1 MKPRIAAV
9 AFTLGLAGCA
19 VGPGYHPAQVVP
31 ATTRVGAGSRSDSA
45 RAFFDSLAAARAAD
59 SARPVPPA
67 LPPRALA
74 TDSIA
79 DLAWLDILRDSAL
92 TRLVATALRQN
103 RDLAL
108 ARARIR
114 EYRAAAGVARSPL
127 FPSLAL
133 NGSTSTNKIALG
145 SFAPVSYH
153 AWRVTA
159 DVAWELDF
167 WGGTR
172 RGLQAAQADL
182 SAQEAAARAVVLSL
196 VSDVASG
203 YLQLLELDQERA
215 VAERTLA
222 TRGVTLDLARQRY
235 ARGVISEL
243 DVRQF
248 EAQVAVPAARLAQ
261 VEQQR
266 AQEEHA
272 LNVLLGAAPAT
283 IVRGTSLA
291 QAVRAVIVPD
301 SLPGTL
307 LERRPDVREAERA
320 YAAATARVGVADAAR
335 LPKITIIGSSG
346 SQAATSGGLFT
357 SQTDVYQLQAGVSIP
372 LFTGGKLINVARAA
386 RARAEEARAAYE
398 QTALTALREAGD
410 ALAGVRAARD
420 QVAAQDTQAKALRRA
435 LQLAEARYRAGVANY
450 LEVLDSQR
458 SLFEAELALSQA
470 QLLQLTAAVQLY
482 KALGGSWSGDGEGAE
497 TR

>member
-1 MKPRIAAV
+1 
-9 AFTLGLAGCA
+9 
-19 VGPGYHPAQVVP
+19 
-31 ATTRVGAGSRSDSA
+31 
-45 RAFFDSLAAARAAD
+45 
-59 SARPVPPA
+59 
-67 LPPRALA
+67 
-74 TDSIA
+74 
-79 DLAWLDILRDSAL
+79 
-92 TRLVATALRQN
+92 
-103 RDLAL
+103 
-108 ARARIR
+108 
-114 EYRAAAGVARSPL
+114 
-127 FPSLAL
+127 
-133 NGSTSTNKIALG
+133 
-145 SFAPVSYH
+145 
-153 AWRVTA
+153 
-159 DVAWELDF
+159 
-167 WGGTR
+167 
-172 RGLQAAQADL
+172 AAQADL

-283 IVRGTSLA
+283 M
-291 QAVRAVIVPD
+291 
-301 SLPGTL
+301 
-307 LERRPDVREAERA
+307 
-320 YAAATARVGVADAAR
+320 
-335 LPKITIIGSSG
+335 
-346 SQAATSGGLFT
+346 
-357 SQTDVYQLQAGVSIP
+357 
-372 LFTGGKLINVARAA
+372 ARAA

-435 LQLAEARYRAGVANY
+435 LQLAEARYQAGVASY

-458 SLFEAELALSQA
+458 SLFDAELAVSQA

>member
-19 VGPGYHPAQVVP
+19 VGPSYHPAPAVP
-31 ATTRVGAGSRSDSA
+31 PATRVGAGSRSDSA

-79 DLAWLDILRDSAL
+79 DLAWLDLLRDSAL
-92 TRLVATALRQN
+92 TRLVTTALRQN

-172 RGLQAAQADL
+172 RGLQAAPAGP
-182 SAQEAAARAVVLSL
+182 SAQGGGGRGGGLSPLGGVGGGEPPPPEA
-196 VSDVASG
+196 G
-203 YLQLLELDQERA
+203 PERGGGG
-215 VAERTLA
+215 A
-222 TRGVTLDLARQRY
+222 TPP
-235 ARGVISEL
+235 ARGV
-243 DVRQF
+243 
-248 EAQVAVPAARLAQ
+248 
-261 VEQQR
+261 
-266 AQEEHA
+266 
-272 LNVLLGAAPAT
+272 
-283 IVRGTSLA
+283 
-291 QAVRAVIVPD
+291 
-301 SLPGTL
+301 
-307 LERRPDVREAERA
+307 
-320 YAAATARVGVADAAR
+320 
-335 LPKITIIGSSG
+335 
-346 SQAATSGGLFT
+346 
-357 SQTDVYQLQAGVSIP
+357 
-372 LFTGGKLINVARAA
+372 
-386 RARAEEARAAYE
+386 
-398 QTALTALREAGD
+398 
-410 ALAGVRAARD
+410 
-420 QVAAQDTQAKALRRA
+420 
-435 LQLAEARYRAGVANY
+435 
-450 LEVLDSQR
+450 
-458 SLFEAELALSQA
+458 
-470 QLLQLTAAVQLY
+470 
-482 KALGGSWSGDGEGAE
+482 
-497 TR
+497 